1 MPRTADR
8 LRLSPAAR
16 PILPRG
22 VVPCRAEHIKASR
35 LVGRQSIQ
43 PDTEAG
49 IALVIRVIEQIA
61 AIERL
66 QGEGA
71 ALEVVE
77 NLKRMMARA

>member
-22 VVPCRAEHIKASR
+22 AVPYRGEHTKASR
-35 LVGRQSIQ
+35 SVGRQSTQ
-43 PDTEAG
+43 PETEAG

-61 AIERL
+61 VIERM
-66 QGEGA
+66 QGEEA